1 MTSIP
6 SSSNVLNA
14 LFRADLTTQWRNRR
28 SVVLSLLV
36 PVIILVAAKSAVNEQ
51 SAPYIMSMAMT
62 IGIAASC
69 LMGYTNSIARDRDKG
84 IFQRLRVAPMPTW
97 AIMASR
103 LGVQILMILV
113 STIGVFLIGFY
124 VDHIQLSTPGY
135 AMGLLAS
142 LVAAAVFLGLGQ
154 FIVALVRNP
163 DTVMS
168 TTRLVYLALI
178 VLSFIGASIKN
189 EEWQTLIKWLPYGT
203 VQNIMTASLHNSGW
217 GHESVNALLA
227 TIAYAVVFTVIGIRK
242 FSWASR

>member
-6 SSSNVLNA
+6 SSSNVLSS

-36 PVIILVAAKSAVNEQ
+36 PVIILVAAKSNVNEQ

-97 AIMASR
+97 AIMTSR
-103 LGVQILMILV
+103 LGVQLLMILV

-124 VDHIQLSTPGY
+124 ADHIQLSAPGY
-135 AMGLLAS
+135 ALGLLAS
-142 LVAAAVFLGLGQ
+142 LLAAAVFLGLGQ
-154 FIVALVRNP
+154 FIVAFVRNP

-178 VLSFIGASIKN
+178 VLSFIGASLQS
-189 EEWQTLIKWLPYGT
+189 EQWQLLIKWLPYGT
-203 VQNIMTASLHNSGW
+203 VQNIMTASLHNGGW
-217 GHESVNALLA
+217 NHDSLNALLA
-227 TIAYAVVFTVIGIRK
+227 TLAYALVFTAIGIRK